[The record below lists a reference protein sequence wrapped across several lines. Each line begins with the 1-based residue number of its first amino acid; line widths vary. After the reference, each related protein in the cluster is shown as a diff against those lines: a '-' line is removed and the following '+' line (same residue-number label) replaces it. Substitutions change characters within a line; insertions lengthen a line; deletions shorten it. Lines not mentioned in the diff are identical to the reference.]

1 VVPAAI
7 SAERDRQVPDSPRRI
22 AGDLAGVLAIVISVL
37 LPGLEAAQVAVSRLD
52 NSDVVIAVLAA
63 SFAIAV
69 EVHHVRHVLRG
80 ERPHF
85 AFVSFVL
92 QAVVVYVAIGI
103 VGSAFARASAVVMA
117 SALMLFSWRTG
128 LVIALT
134 LEAAVVTLVAVHEGG
149 ANAASAFVALVVPWR
164 AISLLTV
171 VALSLALRRHA
182 TARAAFRTD
191 AVSSERNRV
200 DSDIQATVGA
210 AMERI
215 AANATAIDLA
225 DPESDTRIA
234 RIGADARAALAA
246 ARSTIAAYR
255 VSGSRRAELE
265 IATALL
271 TAAGVPLDANI
282 EDSSLDEAAD
292 ELFRSTMHDAVANLL
307 ATPIV
312 EGETVLI
319 GIDPTGRVTTR
330 MVTRR

>member
-1 VVPAAI
+1 MPVE
-7 SAERDRQVPDSPRRI
+7 SYAERDRKVPQSPRRI

-52 NSDVVIAVLAA
+52 KRDVVIAVLAA

-80 ERPHF
+80 ERPPYALVTF
-85 AFVSFVL
+85 AL
-92 QAVVVYVAIGI
+92 QAIVVYVAIGI
-103 VGSAFARASAVVMA
+103 VGTAFARASAVVMA

-128 LVIALT
+128 LVMALT

-182 TARAAFRTD
+182 TARAAFRAD

-200 DSDIQATVGA
+200 DSDIHATVGA
-210 AMERI
+210 VMERI
-215 AANATAIDLA
+215 ATSATAIDLA
-225 DPESDTRIA
+225 DPASDAGIA
-234 RIGADARAALAA
+234 RIGSDARAALAA
-246 ARSTIAAYR
+246 ARTTIAAYR

-271 TAAGVPLDANI
+271 TAAGVPVDANI
-282 EDSSLDEAAD
+282 EDSSLDEPAD

-307 ATPIV
+307 ATPMV
-312 EGETVLI
+312 QGEI
-319 GIDPTGRVTTR
+319 IIAIDPAGRVTTR
-330 MVTRR
+330 TVTRR